1 VVVIQRNPSLLA
13 DDDGVLTEGF
23 SEQLVS

>member
-1 VVVIQRNPSLLA
+1 VVVIQRNPSSLA

-23 SEQLVS
+23 SEQLES